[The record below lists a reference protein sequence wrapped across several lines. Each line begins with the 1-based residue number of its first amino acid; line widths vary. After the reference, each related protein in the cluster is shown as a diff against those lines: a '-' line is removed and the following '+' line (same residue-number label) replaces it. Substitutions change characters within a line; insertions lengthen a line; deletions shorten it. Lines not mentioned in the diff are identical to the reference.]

1 MNPQVLDLE
10 SLKQG
15 VPHIIPSVCAMMAD
29 CAIYSFHAQNHVS
42 GVLFEVEV
50 DIDGK
55 KETKAYRITW
65 ESDPFVMQKSMN
77 DQNRTTDNGAMCMAI
92 WLTQDL
98 TPYTEFET
106 SEIGTG
112 FDYWLTTPDEAIIGS
127 RLEISG
133 ISKTSKT
140 NNVNYRSN
148 KKKKQVQKSDY
159 LGKTAYI
166 CVIEFG
172 TPKAVFVKK

>member
-10 SLKQG
+10 LFKQG
-15 VPHIIPSVCAMMAD
+15 LPFIIPSVCSMMAD
-29 CAIYSFHAQNHVS
+29 CAIYSFHLHNHVS
-42 GVLFEVEV
+42 GVLLEVEV
-50 DIDGK
+50 EIDGK
-55 KETKAYRITW
+55 KETKVYQIRW
-65 ESDPFVMQKSMN
+65 ESDPVVMQKSMN
-77 DQNRTTDNGAMCMAI
+77 DQNRTTDNGAMCIAI
-92 WLTQDL
+92 LLTQDL
-98 TPYTEFET
+98 TPYNEFET
-106 SEIGTG
+106 SDIGTG
-112 FDYWLTTPDEAIIGS
+112 FDYWLTSGEAIMGS

-172 TPKAVFVKK
+172 TPKAVFLKK

>member
-1 MNPQVLDLE
+1 M
-10 SLKQG
+10 
-15 VPHIIPSVCAMMAD
+15 
-29 CAIYSFHAQNHVS
+29 
-42 GVLFEVEV
+42 
-50 DIDGK
+50 
-55 KETKAYRITW
+55 
-65 ESDPFVMQKSMN
+65 
-77 DQNRTTDNGAMCMAI
+77 
-92 WLTQDL
+92 
-98 TPYTEFET
+98 
-106 SEIGTG
+106 
-112 FDYWLTTPDEAIIGS
+112 GS

-166 CVIEFG
+166 CVIEFV